1 MQRKLRLLPILII
14 VATLGFGT
22 KVGGLWSEFR
32 STAQAQE
39 AVLEDGS
46 EALEVAEAEAE
57 TEADADAEP
66 DGDSEDEDFAE
77 GDEAEDE
84 GEDEDQI
91 ATAEDYIEEDRAP
104 RPRDNGPQFSRAEV
118 EMLQSLVER
127 REFLDQRGVELDIRE
142 NLLKAAERRIEE
154 KIVALKDIEI
164 SIQDLLQRH
173 DDQEEKKLRSLVQ
186 IYESMKPKQAAR
198 IFEELDLVIL
208 IDVAER
214 MNERKIAPILAQ
226 MDPARARTV
235 TVEIRTRNQ
244 LPETGG

>member
-1 MQRKLRLLPILII
+1 MQMKPRLLPILIL
-14 VATLGFGT
+14 VATLGFGA

-32 STAQAQE
+32 PTAQAQE
-39 AVLEDGS
+39 AVSEEGS
-46 EALEVAEAEAE
+46 EALEFAEAEA
-57 TEADADAEP
+57 DADGE
-66 DGDSEDEDFAE
+66 SEDEDVAA
-77 GDEAEDE
+77 GDEAE
-84 GEDEDQI
+84 GESEDADQI
-91 ATAEDYIEEDRAP
+91 ATAEDYIEEERAL
-104 RPRDNGPQFSRAEV
+104 RPRDSRPQFSRAEV

-127 REFLDQRGVELDIRE
+127 REFLDRRGVELDIRE

-154 KIVALKDIEI
+154 KIAALKDIEI
-164 SIQDLLQRH
+164 SIQDLLLRH

-235 TVEIRTRNQ
+235 TVEIRTRKQ